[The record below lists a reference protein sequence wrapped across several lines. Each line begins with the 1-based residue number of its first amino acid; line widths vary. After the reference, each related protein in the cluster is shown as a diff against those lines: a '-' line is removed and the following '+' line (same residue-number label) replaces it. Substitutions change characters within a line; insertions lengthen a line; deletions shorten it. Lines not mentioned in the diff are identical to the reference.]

1 MSTFLR
7 PVPDVCAAYFEIQK
21 RVSQLI
27 SDLPESAAST
37 AVPHCP
43 QWTVKDV
50 LSHMIGVPEDIL
62 NGAMDG
68 VATNAWTQRQV
79 DRHTSHTFSE
89 LLHMWD
95 EALDTFQHVLPKI
108 PQPVISQFVFDQATH
123 EQDIRHAISSPGA
136 RDSSAI
142 AVTEGFLRDSL
153 SRNPDPEIASLTN
166 FPLTGFEFVR
176 SLSGRRS
183 LEQIAA
189 TGLPIQAVEAFIQ
202 SAPFDLPQEAIVE

>member
-95 EALDTFQHVLPKI
+95 EALDTFQHALPKI

-142 AVTEGFLRDSL
+142 AVAEGFLRDLL
-153 SRNPDPEIASLTN
+153 SRNPDPEIASLAN

-176 SLSGRRS
+176 TLSGRRS

-189 TGLPIQAVEAFIQ
+189 TRLPTQAVETFIQ
-202 SAPFDLPQEAIVE
+202 STPFDLPLETVVE

>member
-7 PVPDVCAAYFEIQK
+7 PVPEVCTAYFELHE

-79 DRHTSHTFSE
+79 DRHTSRTFSE

-95 EALDTFQHVLPKI
+95 EALDTFQHVLPNI

-123 EQDIRHAISSPGA
+123 EQDIRHALSSPGA

-142 AVTEGFLRDSL
+142 AVAEGFLRDFL
-153 SRNPDPEIASLTN
+153 SRNADPEIATLAN
-166 FPLTGFEFVR
+166 CPLTGFEFVR

-189 TGLPIQAVEAFIQ
+189 LGLPAKSVEAFIET
-202 SAPFDLPQEAIVE
+202 APFDLPLQTVVE

>member
-7 PVPDVCAAYFEIQK
+7 PVPEVCAAYFELHE

-27 SDLPESAAST
+27 SDLPESATST

-95 EALDTFQHVLPKI
+95 EALTTFQHVLPKI

-123 EQDIRHAISSPGA
+123 EQDIRHALSSPGA

-142 AVTEGFLRDSL
+142 AVAEGFLRDFL
-153 SRNPDPEIASLTN
+153 SRNPDPEIAKLAN

-189 TGLPIQAVEAFIQ
+189 LGLPAHVVDAFIET
-202 SAPFDLPQEAIVE
+202 APFDLPLQTVVE

>member
-1 MSTFLR
+1 
-7 PVPDVCAAYFEIQK
+7 
-21 RVSQLI
+21 
-27 SDLPESAAST
+27 
-37 AVPHCP
+37 
-43 QWTVKDV
+43 
-50 LSHMIGVPEDIL
+50 MIGVPEDIL

-79 DRHTSHTFSE
+79 DRHTPHTFSE

-123 EQDIRHAISSPGA
+123 EQDIRHALSSPGA

-142 AVTEGFLRDSL
+142 AVAEGFLRDLL
-153 SRNPDPEIASLTN
+153 SRNADPEIATLAKY
-166 FPLTGFEFVR
+166 PLTGFEFVR

-189 TGLPIQAVEAFIQ
+189 LGLPAHVVEAFIET
-202 SAPFDLPQEAIVE
+202 APFDLPLQTVVE